1 MQTAVTTSVKLRWR
15 NSARRGPANPHIPG
29 LRRPHT
35 RHTGASALVRRPHE
49 GQRMA
54 PEVLRNIAGGIVR
67 PVLRPS
73 PVALV
78 QPLPEIYQTTDRGT
92 ERTVR
97 IAAPDRTGAT

>member
-1 MQTAVTTSVKLRWR
+1 MQTTVTTSVKLRCR

-67 PVLRPS
+67 LVFRPD

-78 QPLPEIYQTTDRGT
+78 QPLPEIDQATDRGT
-92 ERTVR
+92 ERPVR
-97 IAAPDRTGAT
+97 NAATGRTET